1 MPVKKKP
8 AIITNE
14 ADLVPFGFK
23 MLDIVRTPLGI
34 TGTVIGVKYENVEQK
49 LGGRVWVR
57 YENGSEAPLEPKLGA
72 GVMSSLGYRRCS
84 EAVHIQRD
92 VDRHVAAQKALEEQK
107 KVVAEIMYCKEM
119 GLPVPEHLL
128 PPPKKEKWAEQRMR
142 LYGAQ
147 EKVFGRYFNLKFKK
161 MEVEATDMSQWRW
174 RTRKQLVMF
183 FGNAAIGTRGGWG
196 AKAVL
201 QACHKVVER
210 RRSGKPT
217 DRLPGK
223 VVTVYEFCK
232 SRASSA
238 VNSSQ
243 PCERRLKH
251 SQPTRQA
258 GSPSQVSCLLQSAW
272 SQRFEAHVCGAS
284 CVGFG

>member
-107 KVVAEIMYCKEM
+107 K
-119 GLPVPEHLL
+119 
-128 PPPKKEKWAEQRMR
+128 
-142 LYGAQ
+142 
-147 EKVFGRYFNLKFKK
+147 
-161 MEVEATDMSQWRW
+161 
-174 RTRKQLVMF
+174 
-183 FGNAAIGTRGGWG
+183 
-196 AKAVL
+196 
-201 QACHKVVER
+201 
-210 RRSGKPT
+210 
-217 DRLPGK
+217 
-223 VVTVYEFCK
+223 
-232 SRASSA
+232 
-238 VNSSQ
+238 
-243 PCERRLKH
+243 
-251 SQPTRQA
+251 
-258 GSPSQVSCLLQSAW
+258 
-272 SQRFEAHVCGAS
+272 
-284 CVGFG
+284 